1 MMRELIYTEEEKR
14 RLDENGVLHYPK
26 FPQDIYRGNDFHAH
40 SKKHPELAFYAKH
53 ILRRYEM
60 KCYITDCKNTIRDL
74 LNKEADGGVLDSM
87 FTILLKHLDYNQKC
101 EKEFAEYLQID
112 CFVHHY
118 YDEGDD

>member
-1 MMRELIYTEEEKR
+1 MRELTYTAEEKR
-14 RLDENGVLHYPK
+14 RLDENGMLKYPK
-26 FPQDIYRGNDFHAH
+26 FPQDLYYEDFSWH

-53 ILRRYEM
+53 IRQRYEM

-87 FTILLKHLDYNQKC
+87 FTVLLNHLNYNQKC
-101 EKEFAEYLQID
+101 EKAFAEYLQIGY
-112 CFVHHY
+112 FVHHY